1 MWRAGFCN
9 GGELSS
15 AEGHWGSVLHN
26 HDKNGHKVQ
35 DIWTLRGVTYT
46 ITETRSDR
54 DDLVGRAYSDG
65 DAVGSALGRFIS
77 RDWWDPRKPG
87 VDTNR
92 YAYADNDPVNRCVP
106 NGHEFMSARGDQTFT
121 PVPTALPTIDSP

>member
-1 MWRAGFCN
+1 MWRAGFWN

-15 AEGHWGSVLHN
+15 AEGHWGAVLHN

-35 DIWTLRGVTYT
+35 DVWTLRGVTYT

-87 VDTNR
+87 VGTNR